1 MKLYEISERYRN
13 LVELLEDESIDE
25 EAVVAALEEVEGEF
39 AEKALNIARIL
50 KNIEAQIMVLTSEM
64 DRLAKLKKVFTNKH
78 NRLKT
83 YLEMQMLVS
92 GIEKIADPVLPLALR
107 IAPASVE
114 VDPGAKVPE
123 QYLIPQEPK
132 IDKRGLLEALKAG
145 EKIPGVRLIDDRK
158 YLKIG

>member
-25 EAVVAALEEVEGEF
+25 EAVVTALEEVEGEF
-39 AEKALNIARIL
+39 ADKALNIARIL
-50 KNIEAQIMVLTSEM
+50 KNIDAQIMVLASEM
-64 DRLAKLKKVFTNKH
+64 DRLAKLKKVYTNKH

-107 IAPASVE
+107 KAPASVE
-114 VDPGAKVPE
+114 VAPGAKVPE

-132 IDKRGLLEALKAG
+132 IDKRGLLEALKSG
-145 EKIPGVRLIDDRK
+145 EQIPGVRLVEGRK

>member
-1 MKLYEISERYRN
+1 
-13 LVELLEDESIDE
+13 
-25 EAVVAALEEVEGEF
+25 
-39 AEKALNIARIL
+39 
-50 KNIEAQIMVLTSEM
+50 M

-107 IAPASVE
+107 KAPPSVE
-114 VDPGAKVPE
+114 VEPGAKVPE
-123 QYLIPQEPK
+123 QYIIPQDPK
-132 IDKRGLLEALKAG
+132 VNKRGLLEALKAG

>member
-39 AEKALNIARIL
+39 ADKALNIARIL
-50 KNIEAQIMVLTSEM
+50 KNIDAQIMVLASEM

-92 GIEKIADPVLPLALR
+92 GVEKIETR
-107 IAPASVE
+107 FC
-114 VDPGAKVPE
+114 
-123 QYLIPQEPK
+123 
-132 IDKRGLLEALKAG
+132 R
-145 EKIPGVRLIDDRK
+145 
-158 YLKIG
+158 

>member
-39 AEKALNIARIL
+39 ADKALNIARIL
-50 KNIEAQIMVLTSEM
+50 KNIDAQIMVLASEM

-92 GIEKIADPVLPLALR
+92 GIEKIADPVLPPQLTVGKGEQEQKYRTVHYSAR
-107 IAPASVE
+107 
-114 VDPGAKVPE
+114 PE
-123 QYLIPQEPK
+123 STAA
-132 IDKRGLLEALKAG
+132 LEALKAR
-145 EKIPGVRLIDDRK
+145 KKTRCAADR
-158 YLKIG
+158 

>member
-25 EAVVAALEEVEGEF
+25 EAVVAALEEVEGEI
-39 AEKALNIARIL
+39 ADKALNIARIL
-50 KNIEAQIMVLTSEM
+50 KNIDAQIMVIASEM

-78 NRLKT
+78 KRLKT

-92 GIEKIADPVLPLALR
+92 GVEKIADPILPLALR
-107 IAPASVE
+107 QAPPSVE
-114 VDPGAKVPE
+114 VEPGAKVPE
-123 QYLIPQEPK
+123 QYIIPQDPK
-132 IDKRGLLEALKAG
+132 VNKRALLEALKAG